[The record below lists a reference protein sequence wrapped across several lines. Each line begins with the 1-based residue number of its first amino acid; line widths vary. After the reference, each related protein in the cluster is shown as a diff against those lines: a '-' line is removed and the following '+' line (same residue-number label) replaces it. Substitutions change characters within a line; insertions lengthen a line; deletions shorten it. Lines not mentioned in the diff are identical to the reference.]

1 MVGLFRPHNTL
12 KLLDVHFHSAYGHQT
27 LQPGDLPWGPSN
39 HSVTRPLSHVV
50 LPGHVA
56 DFKRLYVHYLMAT
69 KLSSMVTYLDSI
81 LPIKPDD
88 DIITWFC
95 EITWQTKNIIS
106 ILPQCLW
113 PQKWQGGDIELGVP
127 FLKVTRSFDQM
138 ILQDHVKYFSCCVTT
153 TKRPMAN

>member
-1 MVGLFRPHNTL
+1 MVGLFRPHSTL
-12 KLLDVHFHSAYGHQT
+12 KLLDLHFHSAYGQQT
-27 LQPGDLPWGPSN
+27 LQPGDLPWGASN
-39 HSVTRPLSHVV
+39 HSVTRPLCHVV

-69 KLSSMVTYLDSI
+69 KLSSMVTYLDCI

-106 ILPQCLW
+106 LLPQWLW
-113 PQKWQGGDIELGVP
+113 PQNLAVWWLTLSNFYPKRHMTVWSSGLVRSCDK
-127 FLKVTRSFDQM
+127 LK
-138 ILQDHVKYFSCCVTT
+138 
-153 TKRPMAN
+153 